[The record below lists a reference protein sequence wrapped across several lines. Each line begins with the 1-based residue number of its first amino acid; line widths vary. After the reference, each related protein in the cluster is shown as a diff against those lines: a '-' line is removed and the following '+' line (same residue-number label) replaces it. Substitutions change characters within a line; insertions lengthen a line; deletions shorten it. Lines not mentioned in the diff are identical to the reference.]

1 MPIVFGIGI
10 VFIGFTNIWFSWVH
24 NAIINMLSI
33 GLNDNNVAQKCYLRY
48 AYARIHQQLLLV
60 YISFICFDF
69 TPV

>member
-1 MPIVFGIGI
+1 
-10 VFIGFTNIWFSWVH
+10 
-24 NAIINMLSI
+24 MLSI